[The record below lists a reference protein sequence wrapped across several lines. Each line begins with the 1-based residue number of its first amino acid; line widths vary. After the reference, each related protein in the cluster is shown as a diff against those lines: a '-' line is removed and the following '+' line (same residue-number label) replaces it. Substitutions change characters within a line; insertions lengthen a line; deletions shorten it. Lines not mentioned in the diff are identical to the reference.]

1 MEPFEAEEEGTLAA
15 RAGDRLLVL
24 FPPNQANFILSML
37 RSGEFFFSIFFP
49 PDRAT
54 HDLESFPLHPQ
65 ILIFDVII
73 ILILC
78 PGLGVCEEHEGP
90 GGILAGRLRRPL
102 LNNGYQ
108 ILMDF
113 CLYFN
118 VLVKRGGVHKKW
130 LDFFLDFTA
139 APSSKK

>member
-37 RSGEFFFSIFFP
+37 RSGEFFFSIFSP
-49 PDRAT
+49 PDQAT

-78 PGLGVCEEHEGP
+78 PGLGVREEHEGP

-102 LNNGYQ
+102 LNKGYQ
-108 ILMDF
+108 IFMDL